1 MDIYEELVRWR
12 HEGRRAALATIIGV
26 HGSIP
31 SFEAAKMLIRD
42 DGTMAGSI
50 GGGCVE
56 AEVWQ
61 AAREVIEQEK
71 PRTLA
76 FNLNKNP
83 KYDTGLV
90 CGGSLEIFIEPL
102 LPASAAMD
110 IYEELVR
117 WRREGRG
124 AAMATVISP
133 NSTLEAAKL
142 LVRDDGLT
150 VGAIGGGPVEAEVR
164 QAAAQV
170 IARELPRTLS
180 FDLEKNPQY
189 DVGLTGGGLLETFI
203 EPLLPVSTVYIFG
216 AGHVGFNVYRVARI
230 AGFEVVII
238 DDREAFA
245 NRERFPDAREVHA
258 AEFDSVMAQLVL
270 PEAAFV
276 VIATRGHRDD
286 LRVLRWA
293 ANTPAHYIGMI
304 GSKRKVI
311 TMYRALETEGIAVER
326 LDRVSAP
333 IGIDI
338 GARTPEE
345 IGVSVVAELI
355 AARRNSESA
364 LPHLRLSRK
373 WSQLPQPAGQEP
385 QVTS

>member
-1 MDIYEELVRWR
+1 MDIYEELVRCCR
-12 HEGRRAALATIIGV
+12 EGRCAALATIIGV
-26 HGSIP
+26 RGSIP
-31 SFEAAKMLIRD
+31 SFEAAKMLVRD
-42 DGTMAGSI
+42 DGTIAGSI

-71 PRTLA
+71 PRTLS

-90 CGGSLEIFIEPL
+90 CGGSLEIFIEPV
-102 LPASAAMD
+102 LPGSAAMD

-117 WRREGRG
+117 WRREGRC
-124 AAMATVISP
+124 AALVTIISANVSP
-133 NSTLEAAKL
+133 GAAKL
-142 LVRDDGLT
+142 LVRDDGTT

-164 QAAAQV
+164 QAAAEV
-170 IARELPRTLS
+170 IEREEPRTIS
-180 FDLEKNPQY
+180 FDLEKNPRY
-189 DVGLTGGGLLETFI
+189 DSGLVRGRSLETFI
-203 EPLLPVSTVYIFG
+203 EPLLPVSTVYVFG

-230 AGFEVVII
+230 AGFEVVVV

-245 NRERFPDAREVHA
+245 NRERFPEARDVHA
-258 AEFDSVMAQLVL
+258 DEFGSVMAQLAI
-270 PEAAFV
+270 PEAAFI

-286 LRVLRWA
+286 MRVLRWA

-304 GSKRKVI
+304 GSKRKLI
-311 TMYRALETEGIAVER
+311 TIFRELEKEGIAVDK

-373 WSQLPQPAGQEP
+373 KAESQA
-385 QVTS
+385 S

>member
-26 HGSIP
+26 RGSIP
-31 SFEAAKMLIRD
+31 SFEAAKMLVRD

-61 AAREVIEQEK
+61 AAREVIEQGK

-102 LPASAAMD
+102 LPGSAVMD
-110 IYEELVR
+110 IYDELVR

-124 AAMATVISP
+124 AALATIISAGA
-133 NSTLEAAKL
+133 SLEAAKL
-142 LVRDDGLT
+142 LVRDDGVT

-164 QAAAQV
+164 QAAAEV
-170 IARELPRTLS
+170 IAREEPRTLS

-189 DVGLTGGGLLETFI
+189 DTGLARGRSLETFI
-203 EPLLPVSTVYIFG
+203 EPLLPVSTVYVFG

-230 AGFEVVII
+230 AGFEVVVI

-245 NRERFPDAREVHA
+245 NRERFPEARDVHA
-258 AEFDSVMAQLVL
+258 DEFDKRHGTAGVARGG
-270 PEAAFV
+270 
-276 VIATRGHRDD
+276 IRGHRH
-286 LRVLRWA
+286 A
-293 ANTPAHYIGMI
+293 GP
-304 GSKRKVI
+304 
-311 TMYRALETEGIAVER
+311 
-326 LDRVSAP
+326 P
-333 IGIDI
+333 
-338 GARTPEE
+338 
-345 IGVSVVAELI
+345 
-355 AARRNSESA
+355 RRYAGSA
-364 LPHLRLSRK
+364 LGCQYSCALCRHDRFEAQGDYGFPRVGKGRHCSGQAESGQRSDWNRHRRQNAGRDRRLGCCRTHRRPPQLRRC
-373 WSQLPQPAGQEP
+373 PAP
-385 QVTS
+385 SAAVA

>member
-12 HEGRRAALATIIGV
+12 HEGRRAALATIISV
-26 HGSIP
+26 RGSIP
-31 SFEAAKMLIRD
+31 SFEAAKMLVRD
-42 DGTMAGSI
+42 DGTIAGSI

-61 AAREVIEQEK
+61 AAREAIEQEK

-102 LPASAAMD
+102 IPDAAAMD

-117 WRREGRG
+117 WRREGRR
-124 AAMATVISP
+124 AALATVISAGA
-133 NSTLEAAKL
+133 SLEAAKL
-142 LVRDDGLT
+142 LVRDDGIT

-164 QAAAQV
+164 QAAAEV
-170 IARELPRTLS
+170 IAREEPRTLS

-189 DVGLTGGGLLETFI
+189 DIGLAAGGSLETFI
-203 EPLLPVSTVYIFG
+203 EPLLPVSTVYVFG

-230 AGFEVVII
+230 AGFEVVVI

-245 NRERFPDAREVHA
+245 NRERFPEARDVHA
-258 AEFDSVMAQLVL
+258 DEFDRVMAQLVV
-270 PEAAFV
+270 PEAAFI

-286 LRVLRWA
+286 MRVLRWA

-304 GSKRKVI
+304 GSKRKVVTI
-311 TMYRALETEGIAVER
+311 FRELENEGIASGK
-326 LDRVSAP
+326 LDRISAP

-355 AARRNSESA
+355 AVRRNSEAA
-364 LPHLRLSRK
+364 LPHLRLLRK
-373 WSQLPQPAGQEP
+373 LAQAPQAA
-385 QVTS
+385 S

>member
-26 HGSIP
+26 RGSIP
-31 SFEAAKMLIRD
+31 SFEAAKMLVRD

-102 LPASAAMD
+102 LPGSTVMD

-117 WRREGRG
+117 WRREGRR
-124 AAMATVISP
+124 AALATIISAGG
-133 NSTLEAAKL
+133 SLEAAKL
-142 LVRDDGLT
+142 LVRDDGIT

-164 QAAAQV
+164 QAAAEV
-170 IARELPRTLS
+170 IAREEPRTLS

-189 DVGLTGGGLLETFI
+189 DTGLASGGSLETFI
-203 EPLLPVSTVYIFG
+203 EPLLPVSTVYVFG

-230 AGFEVVII
+230 AGFEVVVI

-245 NRERFPDAREVHA
+245 NRERFPEARDVHA
-258 AEFDSVMAQLVL
+258 EEFDRVMAQLVL

-286 LRVLRWA
+286 MRVLRWA
-293 ANTPAHYIGMI
+293 ANTPAHYVGMI
-304 GSKRKVI
+304 GSKRKVVTI
-311 TMYRALETEGIAVER
+311 FRELEKEGIAPDK
-326 LDRVSAP
+326 LNRVSAP

-355 AARRNSESA
+355 AARRNSEAA
-364 LPHLRLSRK
+364 LPHLRLLRK
-373 WSQLPQPAGQEP
+373 LVQAPQAA
-385 QVTS
+385 S